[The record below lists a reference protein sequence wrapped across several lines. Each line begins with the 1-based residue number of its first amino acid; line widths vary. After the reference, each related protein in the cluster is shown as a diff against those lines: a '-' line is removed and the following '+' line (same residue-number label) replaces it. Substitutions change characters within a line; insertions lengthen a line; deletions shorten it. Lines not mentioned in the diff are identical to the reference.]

1 LEKMTEAPHAHRLGA
16 KADSP
21 KTFGAA
27 VLTVSTGVAAGKRE
41 DGGSPPIVETLHA
54 WGLRVEHQAVVSDDV
69 DAISS
74 ALRVWASDPRID
86 LVLTTGGT
94 GLSPTDVTPEATQA
108 VCERQAPG
116 IAEYLRARGLAA
128 TPFAALS
135 RGTCGIAQRTLI
147 INLPGSPSGVRDGLE
162 TLAPIITHT
171 LEIVTDRP
179 LPAAD

>member
-1 LEKMTEAPHAHRLGA
+1 MTEAPHAHRLGA

-27 VLTVSTGVAAGKRE
+27 VLTVSTGVAAGERE
-41 DGGSPPIVETLHA
+41 DGGAPPIVEALHA
-54 WGLRVEHQAVVSDDV
+54 WGLQVEHQAVVTDEV
-69 DAISS
+69 DAI
-74 ALRVWASDPRID
+74 AATLRAWATDPRVD
-86 LVLTTGGT
+86 LILTTGGT

-135 RGTCGIAQRTLI
+135 RGTCGISQGTLI
-147 INLPGSPSGVRDGLE
+147 INLPGSPSGVRDGLDA
-162 TLAPIITHT
+162 LAPIITHT

-179 LPAAD
+179 LPLAN